1 MLLQCIDLVTT
12 VILKR
17 FQAICVQ
24 QWFKFLIN
32 TYYLQDSFRPLFVHY
47 SESVR
52 LRPVSAESAR
62 QRGTS
67 LGVSQP
73 CQQGASLGIRT
84 QVDVQGHSLLS
95 ANTTGMLKN
104 IVYMHT
110 YTRSRTITSINK
122 RAQRALERSP
132 ESEDF

>member
-17 FQAICVQ
+17 FQAICIQ
-24 QWFKFLIN
+24 QRFKFLIN
-32 TYYLQDSFRPLFVHY
+32 SYYLQASFRQLFVYY
-47 SESVR
+47 SESVI

-73 CQQGASLGIRT
+73 SKQGASLGIRT
-84 QVDVQGHSLLS
+84 QVDVQGHPLLS
-95 ANTTGMLKN
+95 ENTTGTLKN

-110 YTRSRTITSINK
+110 YTRSRTITSIKN
-122 RAQRALERSP
+122 
-132 ESEDF
+132 